1 MRVNS
6 LIPLFFLT
14 FLCVKAQN
22 NPLVT
27 KDSLAQQNWVNA
39 WYTAMSLEERV
50 GQLFMLSVASD
61 QANASTK
68 KIETLI
74 KEHHIGGVIFST
86 GGPIRQAKLTN
97 SYQAASKTPLMVA
110 MDAEWGLAMRLD
122 STYAFPW
129 NMTLGAI
136 LNNAIVEK
144 VGRQIGQHAKRLGVH
159 INFAPDIDINTNPK
173 NPIIG
178 NRSFGE
184 DRDNVTEKAIAFM
197 KGMEDAGVLSS
208 GKHFP
213 GHGDTETDSH
223 HALPVVDFSK
233 KRLDSVELYPYK
245 KLIEEGLSTVMVA
258 HLSVPSLEIKKDLPS
273 SLSEQIISGVLKE
286 RMRFGGLVFTDALNM
301 KGVSGQGK
309 DGEVELAAF
318 LAGNDML
325 LMPTEVA
332 KAKEKIIRAYE
343 KGRISERRLASSVKK
358 ILMAKY
364 KAGLNTYKPI
374 EIKNLHADLNTLRN
388 DLIYE
393 EAIENAITVVKNR
406 FYLMGIKKL
415 ENKKIAYVK
424 FGDDDNQ
431 PFIDELNKYAKVTQI
446 NGKDITTIKN
456 KLKNYNLVII
466 GHHKSN
472 DSPWKP
478 YKFSKNEVYWL
489 EEIAKE
495 RTSNVILS
503 VFAKPYALLDISS
516 FQNIDGIIMAY
527 QNSRLAQEKAAQL
540 IFGAIGA
547 KGILPVS
554 VHSDFPVNTS
564 VQLGSLKRLGYSI
577 PERVGFNS
585 AKLAKVDSLVQ
596 DGLDS
601 LMYPGAQVLIARKG
615 KVVFNK
621 SFGKPTYKS
630 SQKVTPDHIY
640 DLASITKILATLP
653 IIMKMEEM
661 VR

>member
-6 LIPLFFLT
+6 LILLFFLT

-61 QANASTK
+61 QDNASTK

-97 SYQAASKTPLMVA
+97 SYQAASKTPLMVG

-136 LNNAIVEK
+136 LDNGIVEK
-144 VGRQIGQHAKRLGVH
+144 VGHQIGQHAKRLGVH
-159 INFAPDIDINTNPK
+159 INFAPDIDINTNPT

-245 KLIEEGLSTVMVA
+245 KLIEKGLSSVMVA
-258 HLSVPSLEIKKDLPS
+258 HLSVPGLEIKEDLPS

-286 RMRFGGLVFTDALNM
+286 RMGFEGL
-301 KGVSGQGK
+301 
-309 DGEVELAAF
+309 
-318 LAGNDML
+318 
-325 LMPTEVA
+325 
-332 KAKEKIIRAYE
+332 
-343 KGRISERRLASSVKK
+343 
-358 ILMAKY
+358 
-364 KAGLNTYKPI
+364 
-374 EIKNLHADLNTLRN
+374 
-388 DLIYE
+388 
-393 EAIENAITVVKNR
+393 
-406 FYLMGIKKL
+406 
-415 ENKKIAYVK
+415 
-424 FGDDDNQ
+424 
-431 PFIDELNKYAKVTQI
+431 
-446 NGKDITTIKN
+446 
-456 KLKNYNLVII
+456 
-466 GHHKSN
+466 
-472 DSPWKP
+472 
-478 YKFSKNEVYWL
+478 
-489 EEIAKE
+489 
-495 RTSNVILS
+495 
-503 VFAKPYALLDISS
+503 
-516 FQNIDGIIMAY
+516 
-527 QNSRLAQEKAAQL
+527 
-540 IFGAIGA
+540 
-547 KGILPVS
+547 ILPM
-554 VHSDFPVNTS
+554 
-564 VQLGSLKRLGYSI
+564 R
-577 PERVGFNS
+577 
-585 AKLAKVDSLVQ
+585 
-596 DGLDS
+596 
-601 LMYPGAQVLIARKG
+601 
-615 KVVFNK
+615 
-621 SFGKPTYKS
+621 
-630 SQKVTPDHIY
+630 
-640 DLASITKILATLP
+640 
-653 IIMKMEEM
+653 
-661 VR
+661 